1 MTLADPG
8 QLGIGRLP
16 STRIVRFAL
25 VAAILILLFLKYRL
39 LPLININWDEFR
51 FLSRIHEF
59 DRGELG
65 TAFQTFHVELF
76 RWLAGI
82 PGNEAD
88 QVVAG
93 RTIVFGLRLASSF
106 LIFLIGRRLLG
117 VTGALFAV
125 LASLGFSHVV
135 RHGEAFRADPIIAC
149 LFLATAALLI
159 LRMSSPS
166 AVALSAVALATASL
180 VSIKATLYLPTVGLI
195 FAAHL
200 TAPGRIVVL
209 RRFGL
214 FCAVGLVAY
223 FGLQTLHTAAL
234 PATGVDAAP
243 AAAALAARIGRS
255 VLGATP
261 FYDALAETV
270 RLDQAFWLLLV
281 AGGAIAL
288 TEALRGAGET
298 RRHGIILLGFLL
310 PLGALFFYRN
320 TFAYFYATVIPAVAL
335 VSGVVPARVERWLRR
350 RPALAGAVVLG
361 LGIPL
366 ALTGWRCYTLLNADT
381 AAPQRR
387 VLEAVREVFPNAV
400 PYIDRC
406 SMVAAYP
413 KVGPFMSTFV
423 LSGYR
428 ERGAPIMSALV
439 RERQPV
445 FVLAN
450 VEGLQLAVPWEA
462 TERSPHRLLRQDFEY
477 LKAHYVHHWGPLW
490 VAGVDLAV
498 GTGGAVEFELP
509 VAGLYTVETR
519 GSVELDGKPV
529 ENGAAVRLEAGSHS
543 ARSRDTPKPVTLRYG
558 EHLPRPVGPPPEGPL
573 FLDLGF
579 RDVELRAG
587 TTRMRMEGAVP

>member
-1 MTLADPG
+1 L
-8 QLGIGRLP
+8 R

-25 VAAILILLFLKYRL
+25 VAAVLVLLFLKYRL
-39 LPLININWDEFR
+39 LPLLNINWDEFR

-65 TAFQTFHVELF
+65 TAFQTFHVEFF

-82 PGNEAD
+82 SGNEVD
-88 QVVAG
+88 QVIAG
-93 RTIVFGLRLASSF
+93 RTVAFGLRLTSAF

-125 LASLGFSHVV
+125 LASLGFSHLM
-135 RHGEAFRADPIIAC
+135 RHGEAFRADPMIAC

-159 LRMSSPS
+159 LRMSSAS

-180 VSIKATLYLPTVGLI
+180 VSIKSALYLPTVGMI

-200 TAPGRIVVL
+200 IAPGRVL
-209 RRFGL
+209 LVRRFGL
-214 FCAVGLVAY
+214 FCVVGLVAY
-223 FGLQTLHTAAL
+223 FGLQALHAAAL
-234 PATGVDAAP
+234 PATGIEAVP
-243 AAAALAARIGRS
+243 AATAQAARVGRS

-261 FYDALAETV
+261 FYDALADTL
-270 RLDQAFWLLLV
+270 RLDRAFWLLLV
-281 AGGAIAL
+281 AGAAIAL
-288 TEALRGAGET
+288 TEALRGAGEA
-298 RRHGIILLGFLL
+298 RRHGVILLGFLL

-320 TFAYFYATVIPAVAL
+320 TFAYFYVVIIPAAAL
-335 VSGVVPARVERWLRR
+335 LCGLVPARIEAWLAR
-350 RPALAGAVVLG
+350 RPVLADSAVLALA
-361 LGIPL
+361 IPL
-366 ALTGWRCYTLLNADT
+366 ALTGWRCYTLLDAD
-381 AAPQRR
+381 AIAPQRR
-387 VLEAVREVFPNAV
+387 VLEAVREVFPTPV

-413 KVGPFMSTFV
+413 TVGPFMSTFV

-428 ERGAPIMSALV
+428 ERGAPIMPALV

-450 VEGLQLAVPWEA
+450 VEGLDIAVPWEA
-462 TERSPHRLLRQDFEY
+462 TERSPHRLLRDDFDY
-477 LKAHYVHHWGPLW
+477 LKAHYVRHWGPLW
-490 VAGVDLAV
+490 VAGVELAV
-498 GTGGAVEFELP
+498 GTGGEAAFELP

-529 ENGAAVRLEAGSHS
+529 ENDAALRLETGPHAM
-543 ARSRDTPKPVTLRYG
+543 RSRDTPKVVRLRYG
-558 EHLPRPVGPPPEGPL
+558 DHLPRPAAPPPVGPL

-579 RDVELRAG
+579 RGLELAG
-587 TTRMRMEGAVP
+587 GNH

>member
-1 MTLADPG
+1 MSRADSRHI
-8 QLGIGRLP
+8 GIGRSP

-25 VAAILILLFLKYRL
+25 VAAVLFLLVLKYRL

-51 FLSRIHEF
+51 FLSRIYEL

-65 TAFQTFHVELF
+65 SAFQTFHVELF
-76 RWLAGI
+76 RWLLGT

-88 QVVAG
+88 QVIAG
-93 RTIVFGLRLASSF
+93 RTFAFALRLASSY

-125 LASLGFSHVV
+125 LASLGFSHLM

-159 LRMSSPS
+159 LRISSPS
-166 AVALSAVALATASL
+166 AVALAAVALATASL
-180 VSIKATLYLPTVGLI
+180 VSIKATVYLPTVGLI

-200 TAPGRIVVL
+200 TAPGRAVVL

-223 FGLQTLHTAAL
+223 FGLQTLHAAAL
-234 PATGVDAAP
+234 PATGVEAAP
-243 AAAALAARIGRS
+243 AATALAARIGRS
-255 VLGATP
+255 VLGAAP
-261 FYDALAETV
+261 FLDALAETL
-270 RLDQAFWLLLV
+270 RFDQAFWLLLL

-288 TEALRGAGET
+288 TEALRGAGEA

-320 TFAYFYATVIPAVAL
+320 TFAYFYATVIPAAAL
-335 VSGVVPARVERWLRR
+335 VAGVVPARVERWLRR
-350 RPALAGAVVLG
+350 RPALAGAVVAG

-366 ALTGWRCYTLLNADT
+366 ALTGWRCYNLLDVDT
-381 AAPQRR
+381 VAPQRR
-387 VLEAVREVFPNAV
+387 VLEAVWEVFPNAV

-428 ERGAPIMSALV
+428 ARGASIMPALV

-450 VEGLQLAVPWEA
+450 VEGLHLALPWEA

-490 VAGVDLAV
+490 VAGIDLTA
-498 GTGGAVEFELP
+498 GTGGAIEFELP
-509 VAGLYTVETR
+509 VTGLYTVETR
-519 GSVELDGKPV
+519 GGLELDGKLV
-529 ENGAAVRLEAGSHS
+529 ENGAAVRLVAGPHS
-543 ARSRDTPKPVTLRYG
+543 VRSRDTPKPVTLRYG
-558 EHLPRPVGPPPEGPL
+558 DHLPRPVGPPPDGPL
-573 FLDLGF
+573 FIDLGF

-587 TTRMRMEGAVP
+587 TTGMLLEGAVP